1 MKTTLSD
8 IQSFPIILETEHIE
22 QKSKQM
28 TLSEA
33 IKHCEEKAKD
43 CSKCAR
49 EHKQLAQWLKELKQ
63 LRAQLEII
71 KQENQEKS
79 LINVHNRNA
88 NIDRIPEVFQE
99 LRLEI
104 ARAEMFRQEKVIGI
118 VVSNPENISRG
129 DCLVLT
135 TNYDNLWFYVSI
147 SKFPDIVSSFWF
159 DLGLLKEER

>member
-8 IQSFPIILETEHIE
+8 TQSFPIILETEHIE

-71 KQENQEKS
+71 KQEKS
-79 LINVHNRNA
+79 LIDVHNRNA
-88 NIDRIPEVFQE
+88 NIF
-99 LRLEI
+99 
-104 ARAEMFRQEKVIGI
+104 K
-118 VVSNPENISRG
+118 
-129 DCLVLT
+129 
-135 TNYDNLWFYVSI
+135 
-147 SKFPDIVSSFWF
+147 KDIDF
-159 DLGLLKEER
+159 